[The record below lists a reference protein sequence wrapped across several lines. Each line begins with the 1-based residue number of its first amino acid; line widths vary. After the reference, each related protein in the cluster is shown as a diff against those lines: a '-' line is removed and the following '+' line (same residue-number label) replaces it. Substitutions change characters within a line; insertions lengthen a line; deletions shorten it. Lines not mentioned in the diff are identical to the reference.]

1 MITKRQSDKESFYL
15 DAEPEPILVHIV
27 RSRRKTYGLLV
38 RPTGEV
44 EARIPLR
51 GSVRRAREVAA
62 QNQDWILD
70 KCEKQKERSVERR
83 KLEEESRSRFT
94 DSQRQRLE
102 KEYRRVAKEYIPKR
116 ARYYADILGV
126 DFSSVR
132 IAEQKTRWGSCSQ
145 RGTLSFNWKLML
157 APARVLDYVIVHEV
171 CHLKEMN
178 HSDTFWAWVGFLMPD
193 YKEHRKWLK
202 EHGEQLQYY

>member
-70 KCEKQKERSVERR
+70 KCPAGMEGDALCSAEGRVRR
-83 KLEEESRSRFT
+83 FLRD
-94 DSQRQRLE
+94 DS
-102 KEYRRVAKEYIPKR
+102 
-116 ARYYADILGV
+116 
-126 DFSSVR
+126 
-132 IAEQKTRWGSCSQ
+132 T
-145 RGTLSFNWKLML
+145 
-157 APARVLDYVIVHEV
+157 
-171 CHLKEMN
+171 
-178 HSDTFWAWVGFLMPD
+178 
-193 YKEHRKWLK
+193 
-202 EHGEQLQYY
+202 